1 MKKFVLTI
9 VCAAVVLPFIVGC
22 GSKKEE
28 TVVTPTEETSTT
40 SDVMDNEAELA
51 QAGSE
56 ESSDSKE
63 NYEA

>member
-9 VCAAVVLPFIVGC
+9 VCAAVVLPLLVGC

-28 TVVTPTEETSTT
+28 VVVTPTEETSTEI
-40 SDVMDNEAELA
+40 SNETELA
-51 QAGSE
+51 QADTE

-63 NYEA
+63 NYKA